1 MLNLNLIGILG
12 ILLIAKQRGFIA
24 NIKPVMDD
32 LINLAGFRIN
42 PQLYANLL
50 ITAGEIPPTE

>member
-1 MLNLNLIGILG
+1 MTTV
-12 ILLIAKQRGFIA
+12 
-24 NIKPVMDD
+24 KPVMDD

-50 ITAGEIPPTE
+50 ITTGEIPPTE